1 MSTARV
7 RLITFDIPASPGSI
21 WGRSSWDAVVGEKI
35 PLFGETIGTLRKA
48 EVAKDGSSVRLT
60 VELPEDLY
68 LGIEEIL
75 Q

>member
-1 MSTARV
+1 MSTVRV

-21 WGRSSWDAVVGEKI
+21 WGRSSWDAVVGEEI
-35 PLFGETIGTLRKA
+35 PLWGDQIGTLRKA

-68 LGIEEIL
+68 LEIEEMMR
-75 Q
+75 